1 MVDEKGLQL
10 LDEASQHLRQIN
22 RADDLYKSRVVEL
35 CDENEEKER
44 LSVKSV
50 ENLLKIRALT
60 TAFYNSLSEDNRNFV
75 DQIEKYQDHLN

>member
-35 CDENEEKER
+35 CDEIAEKER

>member
-1 MVDEKGLQL
+1 MDEKGLQL

-35 CDENEEKER
+35 CDEIAEKER